1 MVSFLMEQKDITIR
15 ALDSGEWETFRDLR
29 LHALKTEPGVF
40 FSHYA
45 DEVQHPPERWKDWLS
60 QDRKCVFGL
69 FDGKSLVGI
78 TGVFT
83 ARHDPSGRTA
93 VLGASYLLPQY
104 RGQGYSRLL
113 YRARLDWVRAQKQF
127 QKVVVS
133 HRDTNEA
140 SRRANQAF
148 GFRRTH
154 AETIT
159 WPDGTSGE
167 EICYEL
173 DADSLRKG
181 PSLTP

>member
-1 MVSFLMEQKDITIR
+1 MDQKYITIR
-15 ALDSGEWETFRDLR
+15 ALDSGEWDILRAMR

-40 FSHYA
+40 LGAYE
-45 DEVQHPPERWKDWLS
+45 DEVKNTEERWKDWLS

-69 FDGKSLVGI
+69 FDGQNLVGI

-83 ARHDPSGRTA
+83 SRHDPSGQTA
-93 VLGASYLLPQY
+93 VLGTSYILPVY

-113 YRARLDWVRAQKQF
+113 YQARLDWVAMQPQIRR
-127 QKVVVS
+127 VVVS
-133 HRDTNEA
+133 HRETNES

-154 AETIT
+154 VETIT
-159 WPDGTSGE
+159 WPDGTTGD

-173 DADSLRKG
+173 DAESLHKG
-181 PSLTP
+181 LSLTP